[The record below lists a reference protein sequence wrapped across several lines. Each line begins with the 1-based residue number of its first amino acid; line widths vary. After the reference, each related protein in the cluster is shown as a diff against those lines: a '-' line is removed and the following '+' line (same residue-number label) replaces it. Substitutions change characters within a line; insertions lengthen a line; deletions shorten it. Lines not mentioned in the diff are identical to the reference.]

1 MIKEIAQ
8 ITVKSGS
15 ESQFEQGVGK
25 ATPLFLRSRGCHGV
39 QLFRSVEQ
47 PQQYTLVVEWETVED
62 HMVHFRESP
71 EFQQWREL
79 VSDCFA
85 APPQVGH
92 VAKVL

>member
-8 ITVKSGS
+8 ITVKPGS
-15 ESQFEQGVGK
+15 ESQFEEGVGK
-25 ATPLFLRSRGCHGV
+25 ARPLFLRSRGCHGV
-39 QLFRSVEQ
+39 QLFRSIEQ

-62 HMVHFRESP
+62 HMVHFREAP
-71 EFQQWREL
+71 EFQEWRAL

-92 VAKVL
+92 VSKVL

>member
-8 ITVKSGS
+8 LTIKPGMDK
-15 ESQFEQGVGK
+15 QLEQGVSQ

-39 QLFRSVEQ
+39 QLFRSIEQ
-47 PQQYTLVVEWETVED
+47 PEQYTLVVEWETVDD

-71 EFQQWREL
+71 EFQQWRAL
-79 VSDCFA
+79 VGETFA
-85 APPQVGH
+85 VPPDVHH